1 MRPASNR
8 GARRLLALAFALA
21 LTALAAPAAR
31 AQVVRAFT
39 PRTNVNLNGDITL
52 IGNTIMTCTGN
63 GQCANGHA
71 GTGNKINN
79 DDFNMQYVDVDA
91 DGTTFSSSSATLSVP
106 ATATVVWAGLYWS
119 GDSNNGARNQVRFA
133 TPAAGYVT
141 ITASRLDA
149 TGTVYQGFADV
160 TSQVQNGRNGSYTTA
175 NVRSTAGSGEF
186 GGWALVVMY
195 RDNTLPPRNL
205 VVFDGFASVAPGATV
220 SFNVSGFVT
229 PIAGPVNTRLG
240 VVAVEGDLGLT
251 GDSFLLNGTA
261 LSNAQNPSTNF
272 FNSSISLLG
281 TTFTAKNPNYLNQLG
296 WDADLVS
303 ANGILPN
310 SATTAAILLSSTSDQ
325 FYPGVVTFATDL
337 YQPVIEGSGFTK
349 SVVDLNGGNVQPG
362 DVLEYTSTLSNT
374 GLDNALV
381 LVLRDTL
388 DSNVSYVAGSLSV
401 ASGANTGAKSDA
413 AGDDQMEYVAASRSI
428 VARLGTGA
436 NAALGGSLA
445 PGASTSVKFRVRVNI
460 GVPNGTVVSN
470 QAQLNFNGQQL
481 GTPFVSRSDGDANL
495 VGSQP
500 TTVVVSVPPPPG
512 VNLGGLAYADAN
524 HNLTLDAGE
533 AGTGATLYAKLVLES
548 APATA
553 QQVVA
558 VNPATGAYQFTSVN
572 AGIYSV
578 LIDDNASAADVTPA
592 APAGWTAT
600 QGAPGLASGIAVAA
614 VDVTNVNF
622 GYFHGSRVDGTVFR
636 DDGAGAGG
644 TPNDGVRQA
653 GESGVASLRVR
664 LLSGACAGGE
674 CDSAFT
680 DGAGA
685 FRLWVPLAAAG
696 AVAVEPVDASSW
708 ISTGG
713 SAGTTGGTYTRAPE
727 SVSFA
732 AASGASYSG
741 LAFGDVPLNTLAPN
755 GAQSVAPGAV
765 AFYAHRFTAGSSGSA
780 TFSTV
785 QVPSPVLIGWGT
797 ALYRDLN
804 CNGAVDAGEPLVNA
818 ALALSGGQTVCL
830 VLRQD
835 SPVGAPAGAQS
846 QATLSVSYSYVNASP
861 ALSSSASV
869 SDVTTVSGSGS
880 GLVIV
885 KSVNAATA
893 RPGDVLTYTIAYS
906 NNGPAPISSIIIR
919 DTSPA
924 FTVFQSAACATLG
937 AGLTGCAVSS
947 QPPAGGAGP
956 IVWTLTG
963 SLAPGASGSVT
974 FQVLV
979 P

>member
-1 MRPASNR
+1 MRIATSF
-8 GARRLLALAFALA
+8 ARTALTLA
-21 LTALAAPAAR
+21 LTLSSSALVALPAR

-39 PRTNVNLNGDITL
+39 ARTNVNLNGDITL
-52 IGNTIMTCTGN
+52 IGNTIMTCNGN
-63 GQCANGHA
+63 GQCANGHT

-91 DGTTFSSSSATLSVP
+91 DNSTFSSSSATLSLP
-106 ATATVVWAGLYWS
+106 ATSTVVWAGLYWS
-119 GDSNNGARNQVRFA
+119 GDSNNGTRNQVRFA

-149 TGTVYQGFADV
+149 TGTIYQGFADV
-160 TSQVQNGRNGSYTTA
+160 TSQVQSGGNGSYTTA
-175 NVRSTAGSGEF
+175 NVRSTTGSGGF
-186 GGWALVVMY
+186 GGWALVVLY

-205 VVFDGFASVAPGATV
+205 VVFDGFASVAPGITV
-220 SFNVSGFVT
+220 SFNVGGFVT

-240 VVAVEGDLGLT
+240 VVAGEGDLGFT
-251 GDSFLLNGTA
+251 GDSFLLDGTA
-261 LSNAQNPSTNF
+261 LSDARNPANNF

-281 TTFTAKNPNYLNQLG
+281 ATVTAKNPNYLNQLG

-310 SATTAAILLSSTSDQ
+310 GATTATIAFSSTNDQ
-325 FYPGVVTFATDL
+325 IYPGVVTFATDL
-337 YQPVIEGSGFTK
+337 YQPVIQGSGFTK
-349 SVVDLNGGNVQPG
+349 SVLDLNGGNVQPG

-374 GLDNALV
+374 GLDNAIA

-401 ASGANTGAKSDA
+401 ASGANAGAKSDA

-436 NAALGGSLA
+436 NAASGGLLA
-445 PGASTSVKFRVRVNI
+445 PAASTSIKFRVRVNA
-460 GVPNGTVVSN
+460 GPSTGTVISN
-470 QAQLNFNGQQL
+470 QAELKFNGQLL
-481 GTPFVSRSDGDANL
+481 GTPFTTRSDGDANV

-500 TTVVVSVPPPPG
+500 TTVVVTAPPPPG
-512 VNLGGLAYADAN
+512 VNLRGFAYADAN
-524 HNLTLDAGE
+524 HNLALDSGE
-533 AGTGATLYAKLVLES
+533 AGTGVALYAKLVLES

-558 VNPATGAYQFTSVN
+558 VDAATGAYAFTSVS
-572 AGIYSV
+572 AGTYTV

-592 APAGWTAT
+592 VPAGWVAT
-600 QGAPGLASGIAVAA
+600 QNTPGRASGLAVAA
-614 VDVTNVNF
+614 TDLANVNF
-622 GYFHGSRVDGTVFR
+622 GYFHGSVVDGMVFR
-636 DDGAGAGG
+636 DDGAGVGG
-644 TPNDGVRQA
+644 MPNDGLRQT
-653 GESGVASLRVR
+653 GEGGVSGTRLR

-674 CDSAFT
+674 CDSTLT

-685 FRLWVPLAAAG
+685 FRLWLPLAAVG
-696 AVAVEPVDASSW
+696 AVAVRPVDASSW
-708 ISTGG
+708 VSTGG
-713 SAGTTGGTYTRAPE
+713 SAGTTGGTYSRAAE
-727 SVSFA
+727 SVNFT

-741 LAFGDVPLNTLAPN
+741 LAFGDVPLNTLSPN
-755 GAQSVAPGAV
+755 GAQIVAPGAV
-765 AFYAHRFTAGSSGSA
+765 AFYAHRFTAGSSGGA
-780 TFSTV
+780 TFSTA
-785 QVPSPVLIGWGT
+785 QVPSPALAGWGI

-818 ALALSGGQTVCL
+818 PLALAGGQTICL
-830 VLRQD
+830 VLKQD
-835 SPVGAPAGAQS
+835 SPLGAPAGAQS

-869 SDVTTVSGSGS
+869 SDVTTVSGSSS
-880 GLVIV
+880 GLVIL

-893 RPGDVLTYTIAYS
+893 RPGDVLTYTIAYTT
-906 NNGPAPISSIIIR
+906 NGPAPISSIVIH

-924 FTVFQSAACATLG
+924 FTVFQSASCATLG

-947 QPPAGGAGP
+947 QPPVGGAGP
-956 IVWTLTG
+956 IVWTLAG

-974 FQVLV
+974 FQVRV